1 MTNSFS
7 KKLALAAVG
16 TVVAF
21 SACEKS
27 DRPGYDKSESGLYT
41 KFYTHDENGVKP
53 KEGDMVR
60 VSLIVKTEKDS
71 ILTDSKDP
79 KFNRPGLTYYEFPL
93 MKSEF
98 GGSFEEAVASM
109 SVGDSA
115 SFLVSV
121 DSMYKGKDI
130 PPFLKKGEMLT
141 YETKLQKITAKEEVE
156 KEQKKRME
164 EHNVEMAMRKDE
176 EMKILSKFLEDNKIT
191 TKSTPSGLIF
201 IEKSK
206 GKGPHPK
213 AGDKVKVNYTLSF
226 VDGKVLETTV
236 AEDAKKGGI
245 YDEKRP
251 YTPAEFTLG
260 QLIKGMEEGLSMMT
274 AGSKARMII
283 PSEIGYGEGG
293 GAMPPY
299 STLIFDVE
307 LISFGPGD
315 GAPAASAE

>member
-1 MTNSFS
+1 MTKSFS
-7 KKLALAAVG
+7 KTLALAAVG
-16 TVVAF
+16 TVVVF

-27 DRPGYDKSESGLYT
+27 DHPGYDKSETGLYS
-41 KFYTHDENGVKP
+41 KFYNHDENGVKP

-60 VSLIVKTEKDS
+60 VSLIVKTDKDS
-71 ILTDSKDP
+71 ILTDSKNP
-79 KFNRPGLTYYEFPL
+79 KYNRPGLTYYEFPL

-98 GGSFEEAVASM
+98 GGSFEEAVSTMA
-109 SVGDSA
+109 VGDSA
-115 SFLVSV
+115 SFLINV
-121 DSMYKGKDI
+121 DSMYKGKEV
-130 PPFLKKGEMLT
+130 PPFLKKGSLLT
-141 YETKLQKITAKEEVE
+141 YEAKLQKITAKEEVE
-156 KEQKKRME
+156 KEQKKKME
-164 EHNVEMAMRKDE
+164 EHNVEMEMRKNE

-191 TKSTPSGLIF
+191 TKATESGLIY
-201 IEKSK
+201 IEKVK

-213 AGDKVKVNYTLSF
+213 PGDKVKVNYTLSF

-251 YTPAEFTLG
+251 YAPAEFTLG
-260 QLIKGMEEGLSMMT
+260 QLIKGMEEGMAMMS
-274 AGSKARMII
+274 AGTKARLII
-283 PSEIGYGEGG
+283 PSTIGYGEGG

-315 GAPAASAE
+315 AAPAPAQ